1 MADQSRAALSDVAAR
16 ARRRLRRSR
25 ADLVAFTGELIRI
38 PSENPPG
45 AAYAACARLI
55 ARRARELGLAVRVE
69 NPSTEAPC
77 VFASWGEGGRALY
90 FSGHY
95 DVVPAQDRVQFE
107 PVVRKAN
114 LHGRGSADMKGGIAA
129 MLFAMHALGRS
140 GFEPRGRV
148 VSVSVPDEE
157 TSGPRGTVALTAAGL
172 IERDAIGMLTAEP
185 TSGVIWNANRGVIS
199 LRIAV
204 HGKPAHVGLHFRGVN
219 AFRQMLTVAEE
230 FAAIEADVATR
241 LTRFNVSPEAA
252 RRSVLLLGGE
262 LSGGHNFNVVP
273 DHVAFTLDRR
283 TNPEE
288 DFAAERQRLFEV
300 VARARAQG
308 IRCDV
313 DVLQEGQAAATDAGT
328 PLARALATS
337 IRRVTGRSARFELCP
352 GVLETRHYAALG
364 IPALAYGPGLLSV
377 AHGPHEFVSMNKLV
391 ECAEAYALTALQLLS
406 APKARTAPS
415 R

>member
-1 MADQSRAALSDVAAR
+1 
-16 ARRRLRRSR
+16 
-25 ADLVAFTGELIRI
+25 
-38 PSENPPG
+38 
-45 AAYAACARLI
+45 
-55 ARRARELGLAVRVE
+55 
-69 NPSTEAPC
+69 
-77 VFASWGEGGRALY
+77 
-90 FSGHY
+90 
-95 DVVPAQDRVQFE
+95 
-107 PVVRKAN
+107 
-114 LHGRGSADMKGGIAA
+114 
-129 MLFAMHALGRS
+129 
-140 GFEPRGRV
+140 
-148 VSVSVPDEE
+148 
-157 TSGPRGTVALTAAGL
+157 
-172 IERDAIGMLTAEP
+172 
-185 TSGVIWNANRGVIS
+185 
-199 LRIAV
+199 
-204 HGKPAHVGLHFRGVN
+204 
-219 AFRQMLTVAEE
+219 
-230 FAAIEADVATR
+230 
-241 LTRFNVSPEAA
+241 
-252 RRSVLLLGGE
+252 
-262 LSGGHNFNVVP
+262 
-273 DHVAFTLDRR
+273 VAFTLDRR

-328 PLARALATS
+328 PLARALAAS